1 MPDKRNALVNTAL
14 LGLLVLATIIS
25 LATGTV
31 QVSLFDTL
39 RALAGNADPI
49 TDFVINELRLS
60 RVIAGLLS
68 GAALAMAG
76 CLMQTL
82 ARNRLATPGIIGI
95 DNAAT
100 AFAVA
105 SVVGVGLSLAPSAM
119 ALAGAT
125 QPCPFL

>member
-1 MPDKRNALVNTAL
+1 M
-14 LGLLVLATIIS
+14 GS
-25 LATGTV
+25 
-31 QVSLFDTL
+31 
-39 RALAGNADPI
+39 ADPM
-49 TDFVINELRLS
+49 TEFVINELRLS

-119 ALAGAT
+119 ALAGAACATAIAFGLAGANGT
-125 QPCPFL
+125 QIGRASCRERV

>member
-1 MPDKRNALVNTAL
+1 MPDKRNTLVNTAL

-39 RALAGNADPI
+39 RALAGHADPM

-76 CLMQTL
+76 CPRSHS
-82 ARNRLATPGIIGI
+82 ANR
-95 DNAAT
+95 
-100 AFAVA
+100 
-105 SVVGVGLSLAPSAM
+105 PS
-119 ALAGAT
+119 
-125 QPCPFL
+125 